1 MAWDNTLVQQT
12 ATVGAPVGDKS
23 GYGFHG
29 DAVVFGFHVGT
40 QYLRQ
45 VSFPTFGIGL
55 QCFLG
60 IIEQVGGVL

>member
-1 MAWDNTLVQQT
+1 MARNDTLVQQT
-12 ATVGAPVGDKS
+12 AAMGTPVGDKS

-55 QCFLG
+55 QCFFG
-60 IIEQVGGVL
+60 IVKQVGEVL